1 MAKHKNSPFVGNIA
15 GMDDFQKIMQTA
27 KEAGRPPSEDSTVED
42 AQVLGEGD
50 ADSAATTPANENTQN
65 TETGLVSTT
74 ASLPAAQEEPKGKKE
89 VALSVTPTEKV
100 DYAGVFFQALPR
112 ARKGKTIVIPDD
124 LHHAMASAHKAAP
137 NNLPFSDYVT
147 NILAHHL
154 QQHGAE
160 IRRLIAE
167 STKRDKDN
175 PYF

>member
-1 MAKHKNSPFVGNIA
+1 MAKQKTSPFVGNIA

-27 KEAGRPPSEDSTVED
+27 KQAGRPSSEDNTVED
-42 AQVLGEGD
+42 AQVVGEGD
-50 ADSAATTPANENTQN
+50 ADSAASTDSSQEQEN
-65 TETGLVSTT
+65 TETGLVST
-74 ASLPAAQEEPKGKKE
+74 ASPLPAAKEEPKGKKE

-124 LHHAMASAHKAAP
+124 LHNAMASAHKAAP